1 MNWLRCALLELW
13 AITLLAVV
21 VGFLGPFGTYVGT
34 SLVERVSE
42 WAALLL
48 GAYVI
53 VRPWI
58 WGLER
63 ISRVTSLPAGPLT
76 LWGVVAISL
85 PLAMVWRSVG
95 QDAYRALDGYAEL
108 LPFALLC
115 ALAVLGVAHW
125 SQAANQRLAAHAVK
139 LPARPPL
146 GGDEAS
152 PGGDTG
158 PDAQPLREE
167 EAPRLLTRLSP
178 GFHAPIIALQSED
191 HYVRVHGQMGSELVL
206 MRLRDAIVEMAGIPG
221 EQVHRS
227 WWIARDG
234 VTATIREGRAWNLR
248 LINGVLAPVAR
259 ESIYRLRRSGFLR
272 GMVSEPEGPA

>member
-1 MNWLRCALLELW
+1 VNWLRRALLELW

-21 VGFLGPFGTYVGT
+21 VGFLGPFGTYVRT
-34 SLVERVSE
+34 SLVERASE

-63 ISRVTSLPAGPLT
+63 ISRLTSLPTGPIT

-125 SQAANQRLAAHAVK
+125 AQAANQRLAAHAVK
-139 LPARPPL
+139 LPARTPL
-146 GGDEAS
+146 GRDEAS

-158 PDAQPLREE
+158 SDALPLEKA
-167 EAPRLLTRLSP
+167 EAPRLLARLSP

-191 HYVRVHGQMGSELVL
+191 HYVRVHGQTGSELVH

-227 WWIARDG
+227 WWISRDG
-234 VTATIREGRAWNLR
+234 VTATIRAGRAWNLR
-248 LINGVLAPVAR
+248 LINGALAPVAR
-259 ESIYRLRRSGFLR
+259 ESIYRLRRSGILTD
-272 GMVSEPEGPA
+272 MVSETEGPA